1 MQEKQLYVQKKQK
14 MASGGMFNLFVGQW
28 CEQQNI
34 YQEMCCRLMDLE
46 PQWPLGRYFEVV
58 EYGTDHEGLV

>member
-1 MQEKQLYVQKKQK
+1 
-14 MASGGMFNLFVGQW
+14 MASGCMFNLFVGQW
-28 CEQQNI
+28 DEQQNI

-58 EYGTDHEGLV
+58 KCAVGVPYTYDDHCAICE